1 MVRPP
6 NDGVH
11 LETPQ
16 AQTDSADMA
25 SAVVVRMPPVLPTGE
40 SGDHVDVVPAVV
52 QLKGGMPSAFI
63 VVGGDD
69 GGQWRQFDPG
79 G

>member
-1 MVRPP
+1 MAAPAEEPDVEEP
-6 NDGVH
+6 G
-11 LETPQ
+11 LG
-16 AQTDSADMA
+16 DSADMA
-25 SAVVVRMPPVLPTGE
+25 SAVVVRMPSVLPAGE

-52 QLKGGMPSAFI
+52 QLKGGMPPAFI

>member
-1 MVRPP
+1 
-6 NDGVH
+6 
-11 LETPQ
+11 
-16 AQTDSADMA
+16 MA
-25 SAVVVRMPPVLPTGE
+25 SAVVVRMPSVLPAGE